1 MNTFSIIVGRW
12 YGVWSWIWYA
22 DLMVDNS
29 NEPFVTFNALSRRG
43 ALRKATRYI
52 RRHKNHKKYVYVYD
66 ESINKLERIDV

>member
-1 MNTFSIIVGRW
+1 MNPFSIIVGRW

-22 DLMVDNS
+22 DLMIENS

-52 RRHKNHKKYVYVYD
+52 RRHNNHKKYAYVYD
-66 ESINKLERIDV
+66 ESINKLERIEC